1 MVNIIQPSQRTSV
14 TLNVDSGEID
24 GGLTVPNSLEQLAD
38 QSGIVGAINGI
49 NQESIQNDQSL
60 RDEYNIHQDSPEGH
74 NHNPNHEYDENNS
87 HQYDHEQ
94 ESQPKKKTTKKRTKT
109 ADQRIRE
116 LSYQNLQ
123 TQNEKEELEREL
135 KRTRDE
141 HAASLLAFEKQRITN
156 DIQRVSDIMVQ
167 AKEEDETQTYV
178 DANRV
183 LHTLLNKESEA
194 NDALNSLKEHYQ
206 QQQSPKA
213 DREYQRAVEERFLEL
228 SDAKE
233 LQSDS
238 YTEWLRENPYYNPY
252 DAENYDADLSND
264 VHEIKRNFNKFLKSK
279 RNSNFIG
286 TDDYYQ
292 ELNNIINTKLFGD
305 YNQGYQQQGYSNQ
318 GYSNQGYNQQENE
331 EMRTRHTVHI
341 DPQYDQSLQG
351 AVSEGQNRMHGQYP
365 DPESYQPPMPPQRQ
379 AQNYQGQQQYQQ
391 PRQSSPQNVMP
402 VNRAGY
408 SPQYASNN
416 LPPLSAIEHKLAL
429 QIPMYDNQGRAL
441 SESERLYEYRRG
453 KADLTQ
459 RR

>member
-1 MVNIIQPSQRTSV
+1 MVNIIQPTQRTSV

-24 GGLTVPNSLEQLAD
+24 GGQSVPNSLEQLAGHT
-38 QSGIVGAINGI
+38 GIVGAINDI
-49 NQESIQNDQSL
+49 NQESIDNDQSL
-60 RDEYNIHQDSPEGH
+60 RTEYNIHAESPEGH
-74 NHNPNHEYDENNS
+74 NHPREHDYEENNS
-87 HQYDHEQ
+87 EHYEQ
-94 ESQPKKKTTKKRTKT
+94 QPKRKTTKKKSKT
-109 ADQRIRE
+109 AEQRIRE

-141 HAASLLAFEKQRITN
+141 HAASLLDFEKKRITN
-156 DIQRVSDIMVQ
+156 DIQRVSNIMVQ

-183 LHTLLNKESEA
+183 LHKLLSKESEA
-194 NDALNSLKEHYQ
+194 NDALEYLRDHYQ
-206 QQQSPKA
+206 QETPNDDQ
-213 DREYQRAVEERFLEL
+213 EYQRAAEQRFLEL
-228 SDAKE
+228 SDKKE

-264 VHEIKRNFNKFLKSK
+264 VHDIKRNFNKFLKSK

-286 TDDYYQ
+286 TEDYYQ

-305 YNQGYQQQGYSNQ
+305 YNYGNQQQGYSNQ
-318 GYSNQGYNQQENE
+318 GYSNQGYNQREDE
-331 EMRTRHTVHI
+331 DMSARHTVHI

-351 AVSEGQNRMHGQYP
+351 AMPEGQNRMHGQYP
-365 DPESYQPPMPPQRQ
+365 EPDAYQQSAP
-379 AQNYQGQQQYQQ
+379 QQYQQ
-391 PRQSSPQNVMP
+391 QRQSAPRNVMP

-408 SPQYASNN
+408 SQQFSANS
-416 LPPLSAIEHKLAL
+416 LPPLDAIEHKLAL

-441 SESERLYEYRRG
+441 SENERIHEYRRG
-453 KADLTQ
+453 KADLMKG
-459 RR
+459 R